1 MSIIDVNYHL
11 VFVCPPY
18 FVFWRLS
25 NAVPWSFQTMCFQ
38 KIISWRLNILFGWSE
53 FLWIKPKNCF
63 GAPFLTC
70 RQMKENHPK
79 PKPNKRLLEKM
90 IQNRARKQ
98 QQDRAGE
105 DGRRPG
111 EPILFNVGQR
121 CLFVVLVIFAMT
133 VTVVGTGQREEESV
147 LSNTKYCSI
156 HAHGVLSTIDTHWE
170 IKHTKKTN
178 HLDSEQND
186 YNGRLWS
193 NDQKH
198 TKEIWW
204 CEM

>member
-1 MSIIDVNYHL
+1 MIYHL

-25 NAVPWSFQTMCFQ
+25 NAVPWSFQTMCLQ
-38 KIISWRLNILFGWSE
+38 KIISWPLNILFGWSE
-53 FLWIKPKNCF
+53 FSWIKTENCF
-63 GAPFLTC
+63 CAPFLIC
-70 RQMKENHPK
+70 GQMKENHHN

-121 CLFVVLVIFAMT
+121 CFFCCVGYFFAR
-133 VTVVGTGQREEESV
+133 TVVGSGQRGEESV
-147 LSNTKYCSI
+147 LSNTRYCSI
-156 HAHGVLSTIDTHWE
+156 HTHGVLSTRDTHWQ
-170 IKHTKKTN
+170 IKRTKKTN
-178 HLDSEQND
+178 HLDKKD
-186 YNGRLWS
+186 
-193 NDQKH
+193 
-198 TKEIWW
+198 
-204 CEM
+204 